1 MMAGI
6 AIINGQRPEREFEV
20 PNDLWRLT
28 ELCWADSPQQRV
40 QIKQV
45 VHRLSAVY
53 EASEA

>member
-1 MMAGI
+1 MAGI